1 MSVFDT
7 LIELGQS
14 ATPGTVV
21 FRELSGSRRRI
32 LLRGRALPYQAVE
45 FPIEMRT
52 KIQWYAGNP
61 EATQQVLGPSLPP
74 TEFNGMWK
82 LRFLTGSIDASGLFL
97 DTVEDVVELFY
108 DIVRSGNKLSF
119 EWGSETREG
128 IMTRFTPDWD
138 RPQDCRW
145 NIRMEWSKRAG
156 EGLPRGAPFGID
168 FLSDI
173 RAALNGVQ
181 EILALRPLDVV
192 DTYQRQ
198 VNATFAEVAETSV
211 AIDNA
216 TRRIQNIAAIPGRV
230 LGEVANN
237 TERLV
242 RSITTLLELVTELPI
257 TAQTTTLITTG
268 LFTQELNRR
277 NAALQLAELRQSAIR
292 SNQQVQRQAVPRE
305 SVRLV
310 TAPAGASF
318 YWLSVQ
324 YYGTPD
330 FARFLQRLNKVDSLS
345 IPPGIQLQ
353 VPPRPA
359 ALVDNC

>member
-1 MSVFDT
+1 MSAFDT
-7 LIELGQS
+7 LIELAQS
-14 ATPGTVV
+14 ATPGTMVV
-21 FRELSGSRRRI
+21 HELTGSRRRV
-32 LLRGRALPYQAVE
+32 LLRGRGLPYRAVE

-61 EATQQVLGPSLPP
+61 EATQQVLGTELPP

-97 DTVEDVVELFY
+97 ETVEDVVELFY

-145 NIRMEWSKRAG
+145 NIRMEWSSRAG
-156 EGLPRGAPFGID
+156 ETLPRGAPFGID
-168 FLSDI
+168 FLSDV

-181 EILALRPLDVV
+181 EILALRPLDVI

-198 VNATFAEVAETSV
+198 ANATFAEIAETSV

-216 TRRIQNIAAIPGRV
+216 TRRIENIAAIPARV

-242 RSITTLLELVTELPI
+242 RSVTALLELVTELPI
-257 TAQTTTLITTG
+257 TSQTTTLVTTA
-268 LFTQELNRR
+268 LMTQELNRR
-277 NAALQLAELRQSAIR
+277 TVARQVAELRQSTIQ
-292 SNQQVQRQAVPRE
+292 SNNQVQRQATPRE

-318 YWLSVQ
+318 YWLSAQ

-330 FARFLQRLNKVDSLS
+330 FARFLQKLNKADSLR
-345 IPPGIQLQ
+345 IPPGIQLK

-359 ALVDNC
+359 ALVEDC

>member
-1 MSVFDT
+1 MTVFDD

-14 ATPGTVV
+14 ATPGTMV
-21 FRELSGSRRRI
+21 FQELTGSRRRI
-32 LLRGRALPYQAVE
+32 LLRGRALPYQAIE

-61 EATQQVLGPSLPP
+61 EATQQVLGPELPP

-82 LRFLTGSIDASGLFL
+82 LRFLAGSIDATGLFL

-108 DIVRSGNKLSF
+108 DLVRSGNKMSF

-128 IMTRFTPDWD
+128 IMKRFTPNWD

-145 NIRMEWSKRAG
+145 NIRMEWSSRAG
-156 EGLPRGAPFGID
+156 EKLPRGAPFGLD
-168 FLSDI
+168 FLADV

-181 EILALRPLDVV
+181 EILALRPLDVI

-211 AIDNA
+211 AIDTA

-230 LGEVANN
+230 LGQVANN

-242 RSITTLLELVTELPI
+242 ASITALLELVTELPI
-257 TAQTTTLITTG
+257 TAQTTTLVTTAQM
-268 LFTQELNRR
+268 TQELNRR
-277 NAALQLAELRQSAIR
+277 TTARQLAVLRQSAIR
-292 SNQQVQRQAVPRE
+292 SNQQVQRQATPRE

-318 YWLSVQ
+318 YWLSTQ
-324 YYGTPD
+324 FYGTPD
-330 FARFLQRLNKVDSLS
+330 FARFLQKLNKADSFS

-359 ALVDNC
+359 ALVEDC